1 MHTIGMRS
9 GRFALLVAFAFVCLG
24 ASAQTATSNYTLH
37 KFARAIGKETDTLTI
52 DSSGYKLAS
61 DFLFT
66 DRGRRVPLQT
76 QYTADPKLRPL
87 ALSAR
92 GRVSRTSAL
101 NLTIHVN
108 GATATISE
116 NGATSTA
123 AAPPVVFATAG
134 YAPAAMQELLMRTWF
149 AAGQPASLPLLP
161 QGDVRIA
168 AAGPLQV
175 DLAGRKETLD
185 GYTVS
190 GLIWGVESLWLN
202 ADHQLV
208 ALISTDAEF
217 DHFEAVR
224 DGYESQLGMFI
235 GAAVQ
240 SDMAALDKLAL
251 QARAPVAARL
261 AIEGATLIDVTGGP
275 SIPDS
280 IVLTSGDKITA
291 VGTRAQVKVPADA
304 TVLDA
309 HGKYLIPGLW
319 DMHAHYEQV
328 EWGPIYLASGITSV
342 RDVGNEFAFITTVR
356 DALNSGHGIGPEI
369 FFAGIIDGNGPRA
382 LGAVNA
388 DTPDEARAQVQR
400 YKTAGAG
407 QIKIYSSVKPEVVAA
422 ICTEA
427 HRLGMTVTGHIPD
440 GMNAMQGVNAGMD
453 QINHVQYVLPLFE
466 KNQKNYLLR
475 VLFHVFAVPCVVLV
489 LGALVISRLLRRGG
503 WPKRNWLRR
512 TLAGFAALVLAVG
525 YLAATTWSHDI
536 SMDPGFAPEMDFTS
550 PEAKQKLQFFAD
562 HHTVVDPTVA
572 LMELWT
578 APPGRP
584 IRSFEPGIT
593 KVAPQLRSA
602 LDQTSVTARV
612 ADYEEWYFNSLL
624 QTVGA
629 LHKAGV
635 PIVAGT
641 DQAIPGY
648 SLHREIELYVKAG
661 LTPMEALQSAT
672 LVPARVLHVE
682 DNVGSIAPG
691 KRADLVLLSGD
702 PLADIANTRKVY
714 KTIAA
719 GAVYDPAP
727 LWTSVDFQP

>member
-1 MHTIGMRS
+1 MRS
-9 GRFALLVAFAFVCLG
+9 GRFVFLLIFAGVCLG
-24 ASAQTATSNYTLH
+24 AAAQTTTSSYTLH
-37 KFARAIGKETDTLTI
+37 KFARAIGKESDTLTV
-52 DSSGYKLAS
+52 DSSGYKLTS

-66 DRGRRVPLQT
+66 DRGTKVPLQT
-76 QYTADPKLRPL
+76 QYTADAKLRPL

-92 GRVSRTSAL
+92 GKVSRTSAL
-101 NLTIHVN
+101 NLTIQVN
-108 GATATISE
+108 GATAAISE
-116 NGATSTA
+116 NGTSSTA
-123 AAPPVVFATAG
+123 SAPPVVFATAG

-161 QGDVRIA
+161 QGDVRIT

-175 DLAGRKETLD
+175 DLAGKKEMLD

-224 DGYESQLGMFI
+224 DGYESQLGTLI

-251 QARAPVAARL
+251 LARAPVAAKL

-280 IVLTSGDKITA
+280 IVLTSGDKIIA
-291 VGTRAQVKVPADA
+291 VGPRAQVKVPADA

-328 EWGPIYLASGITSV
+328 EWGPIYLASGVTSV

-382 LGAVNA
+382 MGAVNA

-400 YKTAGAG
+400 YKNAGAS

-466 KNQKNYLLR
+466 KDRLLR
-475 VLFHVFAVPCVVLV
+475 ALFHIFAVPCVVLV

-503 WPKRNWLRR
+503 WPKRSWLRR
-512 TLAGFAALVLAVG
+512 TLAGFAAFVLAVG

-536 SMDPGFAPEMDFTS
+536 SMDPGIAPEMDFTS
-550 PEAKQKLQFFAD
+550 PEAKQKLQFFVD

-578 APPGRP
+578 TPTGRP
-584 IRSFEPGIT
+584 VRSFEPGIA
-593 KVAPQLRSA
+593 KVAPQLRAA
-602 LDQTSVTARV
+602 LDQSPVSARF
-612 ADYEEWYFNSLL
+612 AAQEQWYFNSLL
-624 QTVGA
+624 QTVAA

-661 LTPMEALQSAT
+661 FTPMEALQSAT
-672 LVPARVLHVE
+672 LVPARVLRAE
-682 DNVGSIAPG
+682 DRVGSIAPG
-691 KRADLVLLSGD
+691 KRADLLLLNGD

-727 LWTSVDFQP
+727 LWASVDFQP